1 MPWPKKAGRNG
12 KAEGGF
18 CTRPPVKQ
26 TRSDK
31 MAESKEKKY
40 IVASPILY
48 TKKRYEIEEP
58 VTMEA
63 ETGDPLV
70 EQGILIDPS
79 KKAAKGKEA

>member
-1 MPWPKKAGRNG
+1 
-12 KAEGGF
+12 
-18 CTRPPVKQ
+18 
-26 TRSDK
+26 